1 MSNLGTPRRLSR
13 TATPQTGAANQVPL
27 VDAGEPW
34 NPELTGLQFGAKV
47 VVALA
52 LLTDYLLLTMPIP
65 IMPLELSCQDGRLV
79 DDGACV
85 SDSWIFFLFASKAIF
100 QIVANPVMGWLVD
113 RKGPLVPLRVS
124 LVLMSISTAGFAIG
138 LWLNHGRASTA
149 YVVFPLLFAARSVQG
164 LCSGGVMTAGMA
176 LVNQVHRESERG
188 TAAGVVMS
196 GMALGVL
203 AGPIF
208 AGVIAEFW
216 TSWGAFLI
224 IAALILLGAVLQT
237 AFLMGKG
244 GLLTPKVPEPEGPSY
259 WGVYCDPL
267 VLTVGACTLLA
278 MTGISLM
285 EPLVPLYLSR
295 PPFNYGPLAQAG
307 VWSCSTLAY
316 IISTPIAGMLADSI
330 PEWWLLLSGLL
341 MLAVGA
347 AFVVLVPE
355 LWVTIVALVF
365 VGGAMGFIDTPS
377 SPLLAKIADLRG
389 GAAYGGVFAVMDMS
403 ASLGFVLGPALA
415 AAIQSSGAPIEAIT
429 APVAVVAV
437 LFTPFLLCLR
447 QLRPA
452 SSGTATD
459 MGQSLQPAPRP
470 EAGAQAE
477 GDAEAAPALVGP
489 APSA

>member
-1 MSNLGTPRRLSR
+1 MSALSTPRRLSR
-13 TATPQTGAANQVPL
+13 AATPQTAAANQVPL

-34 NPELTGLQFGAKV
+34 NPELTALQFGAKL

-52 LLTDYLLLTMPIP
+52 LLTDYLLLSMPIP
-65 IMPLELSCQDGRLV
+65 IMPLELSCQDGSLA
-79 DDGACV
+79 DDGDCV
-85 SDSWIFFLFASKAIF
+85 GDNWIFALFASKALF

-113 RKGPLVPLRVS
+113 RKGPLVPLRIS
-124 LVLMSISTAGFAIG
+124 LVLMSISTAGFAVG

-149 YVVFPLLFAARSVQG
+149 HVVFPLLFAARSVQG

-176 LVNQVHRESERG
+176 IVNQVHPESERG

-196 GMALGVL
+196 GVALGVL

-208 AGVIAEFW
+208 AGVISELW

-224 IAALILLGAVLQT
+224 VAALILVGAALQT
-237 AFLMGKG
+237 AFLRGKG
-244 GLLTPKVPEPEGPSY
+244 ALLMPKGPEPEDPSY

-307 VWSCSTLAY
+307 VWSCSTVAY
-316 IISTPIAGMLADSI
+316 ILSTPIAGMLADSV
-330 PEWWLLLSGLL
+330 PEWLLLLLGLI

-347 AFVVLVPE
+347 VFVVLVPQ
-355 LWVTIVALVF
+355 LWVTIMALVF
-365 VGGAMGFIDTPS
+365 VGCSLGFIDTPS

-403 ASLGFVLGPALA
+403 TSLGFVLGPVLA
-415 AAIQSSGAPIEAIT
+415 AAIQSSGAPVEAIT

-437 LFTPFLLCLR
+437 LFAPFLLCLR
-447 QLRPA
+447 KLRPA
-452 SSGTATD
+452 SSGPATD
-459 MGQSLQPAPRP
+459 MGQSLQPAPKP
-470 EAGAQAE
+470 ETSVG
-477 GDAEAAPALVGP
+477 AEAAPA
-489 APSA
+489 PSA